1 MDTVLTIVAFV
12 VAVAAAVAAAVFY
25 SKAKVAERDLRVLRV
40 AQAAQMEQQVARAVA
55 AAQASLAESER
66 RVAAAQVENAQL
78 RERMARLD
86 AQAQKM
92 REGYEFT
99 IREKDREI
107 ERIQN
112 DRAKLSVKM
121 LGESL
126 EQHCET
132 AFNMVRSYAFP
143 NAEFGKDNDASQ
155 GSKGDYIYRELD
167 ESGAELLSIMFEM
180 KNEAEGSTH
189 TKKNADHFKK
199 LDRDRRAKGCEY
211 AVLVSLLE
219 PENDLYNV
227 GIADVSHEYE
237 KMFVIRPQFFVPFI
251 GLLRNAALSSLA
263 VKRELERK
271 RREDVDLATF
281 EDKLEG
287 LKGVAAGFYGKTH
300 EKCEAAKKSI
310 GQAITKMESIQHD
323 LDLID
328 SSSQKAREKT
338 EDLSVRRLTWGNKAM
353 RDAIEAASRE

>member
-1 MDTVLTIVAFV
+1 MDVVLTIVAFV

-25 SKAKVAERDLRVLRV
+25 SRAKVAERDFV
-40 AQAAQMEQQVARAVA
+40 ALKISQGERMEQQVAKAVA
-55 AAQASLAESER
+55 SAQASLAESER
-66 RVAAAQVENAQL
+66 RVSAAQVENARL
-78 RERMARLD
+78 REQMARLE
-86 AQAQKM
+86 AQAQKA
-92 REGYEFT
+92 REGYEFAL
-99 IREKDREI
+99 REKDREI

-126 EQHCET
+126 EQHCEI
-132 AFNMVRSYAFP
+132 AFNQVRTYAFP
-143 NAEFGKDNDASQ
+143 NATFGKDNDASQ
-155 GSKGDYIYRELD
+155 GSKGDYIYREVD

-199 LDRDRRAKGCEY
+199 LDHDRRAKGCEY

-219 PENDLYNV
+219 PESDLYNT
-227 GIADVSHEYE
+227 GIVDVSYEYE

-251 GLLRNAALSSLA
+251 GLLRNAAMSSLA

-271 RREDVDLATF
+271 RREDVDLAGF
-281 EDKLEG
+281 EDKLES
-287 LKGVAAGFYGKTH
+287 LKGVAAGFYDKTH
-300 EKCEAAKKSI
+300 DKCAAAKKSI

-323 LDLID
+323 LDMID
-328 SSSQKAREKT
+328 GSSLKAREKT

-353 RDAIEAASRE
+353 REAFQATRED